1 MHEASLGAAAM
12 CRLYRSGCTGSELKG
27 HELKS
32 AGDSAGLHVTPH
44 VTRGRPSPQRVEQT
58 LLSVRRRSIVK
69 ACVDVGVSG
78 PLVSLELPPTR
89 WRPSICVVIPALVA
103 ANEVR
108 RAR

>member
-32 AGDSAGLHVTPH
+32 AGLHVTPH
-44 VTRGRPSPQRVEQT
+44 VTAGEPSPQREELT

-69 ACVDVGVSG
+69 S
-78 PLVSLELPPTR
+78 
-89 WRPSICVVIPALVA
+89 
-103 ANEVR
+103 VR
-108 RAR
+108 RRRCERTAGESRSAADEVEAVDLCRSK

>member
-44 VTRGRPSPQRVEQT
+44 VTAGEPSPQRVELT

-69 ACVDVGVSG
+69 S
-78 PLVSLELPPTR
+78 
-89 WRPSICVVIPALVA
+89 
-103 ANEVR
+103 VR
-108 RAR
+108 RRRCERTAGESRSAADEVEAVDLCRSK

>member
-32 AGDSAGLHVTPH
+32 AGRNPARNP
-44 VTRGRPSPQRVEQT
+44 RESPQRVELT